1 MLEDLYNE
9 GIDLKYNNNNN
20 NNEHDTNDGSFI
32 QSILFKY
39 FYD

>member
-9 GIDLKYNNNNN
+9 GIDLKYNNNN